1 MAYVSELLLGPPPP
15 LRPGNPA
22 LSGSRPL
29 VTPYLCRLGD
39 LLCFICVSFYH
50 YFACICVFCVFFCFF
65 WVSFV
70 AFSFSTLILLV
81 GGFWPVKT
89 VSHITYTVLVGT
101 LNHAQPNPIL
111 LGPPKTVSWYPASSQ
126 ERTSWTGVSWGG
138 DEMWSMI
145 LLMSRLQGGHSM
157 SAGRRPE

>member
-1 MAYVSELLLGPPPP
+1 MCIF
-15 LRPGNPA
+15 
-22 LSGSRPL
+22 LSL
-29 VTPYLCRLGD
+29 FCMYMCI
-39 LLCFICVSFYH
+39 LCFFLL
-50 YFACICVFCVFFCFF
+50 F

-126 ERTSWTGVSWGG
+126 EKTSWTGMSWGG
-138 DEMWSMI
+138 DEMWPMI
-145 LLMSRLQGGHSM
+145 LLCHVFREVILCLRAGDRKSSATNSRQ
-157 SAGRRPE
+157 SAGRHYQGSGANRTQRPATG